1 MKHPQTTK
9 KITRFKYLR
18 ALLVLLLALAVCTLG
33 EITARFV
40 SRAVGSDSASV
51 AKFDVTVAGTM
62 TESFGIS
69 ESELAPGESFEKTVS
84 VTNNSDVTMKYTVRV
99 ESTGNLPLDFSWT
112 EYSKTL
118 GVGESDSH
126 DLTVTWRAGE
136 KSFLYS
142 QEVDDVRIHV
152 TCEQVD

>member
-1 MKHPQTTK
+1 MKSPQTERNH
-9 KITRFKYLR
+9 TRYKPLR
-18 ALLVLLLALAVCTLG
+18 ALLILLLVLALCTLG
-33 EITARFV
+33 EVTARFV
-40 SRAVGSDSASV
+40 SRAVGSDAANV

-84 VTNNSDVTMKYTVRV
+84 VTNNSDVTIRYTVRV

-126 DLTVTWRAGE
+126 DLTVTWRTE
-136 KSFLYS
+136 ETSFLYS
-142 QEVDDVRIHV
+142 REVDDVRIHV

>member
-1 MKHPQTTK
+1 
-9 KITRFKYLR
+9 
-18 ALLVLLLALAVCTLG
+18 
-33 EITARFV
+33 
-40 SRAVGSDSASV
+40 
-51 AKFDVTVAGTM
+51 M

-69 ESELAPGESFEKTVS
+69 ESELAPGESFAKTVS
-84 VTNNSDVTMKYTVRV
+84 VTNNSDVTIRYTVRV

-126 DLTVTWRAGE
+126 DLTVTWRAE
-136 KSFLYS
+136 ETSFLYS
-142 QEVDDVRIHV
+142 READDVRILV